1 MLKTGILQFNIEIS
15 NYSKYYF
22 KMICLLLLSSHGL
35 MALEFDSNNFDV
47 MY

>member
-1 MLKTGILQFNIEIS
+1 MLKTDILQFNIEIS

-35 MALEFDSNNFDV
+35 MTLAFESNNFDI
-47 MY
+47 MH